1 MNLNHWR
8 HFLTV
13 AEVRSLT
20 GAADRLGV
28 PQPVLSREMRDLEAT
43 LGNALFIRHARGMS
57 LTPSGE
63 VFRRRAEAILRDI
76 ARLPA
81 EIAGGNHL
89 EAGALSLGMPP
100 SMAGTLTGPLIAQFR
115 QRFPRVQLHL
125 REATSIGIRNG
136 LLSRE
141 LDLGVL
147 STPLIEPQL
156 ALQALIEEPMV
167 LVGPPDCDLDPA
179 RPATTAEVAAL
190 PLILARRPNST
201 RVILEHAM
209 ESIGLAPNIVVEIDN
224 APIGDLIRRGLGYS
238 VLPSCF
244 LASHRHHQ
252 LRYAPVRGLWIGWM
266 IGSLRNL
273 PMIPA
278 AQRMTDM
285 MLAMIAEP
293 GDWPL
298 WTDETL
304 RQGLRGLAL

>member
-13 AEVRSLT
+13 AEERSLT
-20 GAADRLGV
+20 RAADRLGV
-28 PQPVLSREMRDLEAT
+28 PQPVLSREMRDLEAS
-43 LGNALFIRHARGMS
+43 LGNTLFVRHARGMS

-63 VFRRRAEAILRDI
+63 VFRGRAEAILHDI

-81 EIAGGNHL
+81 EVAGGHQL

-115 QRFPRVQLHL
+115 QQYPRVQLHL

-167 LVGPPDCDLDPA
+167 LVGPPDCDLDPT
-179 RPATTAEVAAL
+179 RPATTTEVGAL
-190 PLILARRPNST
+190 PLILPRRPNST
-201 RVILEHAM
+201 RIILEHAM
-209 ESIGLAPNIVVEIDN
+209 ESIGLAPNIVIEIDT

-285 MLAMIAEP
+285 MLAMITEP

-298 WTDETL
+298 WSDETL
-304 RQGLRGLAL
+304 RQSLRGLTL

>member
-28 PQPVLSREMRDLEAT
+28 PQPVLSRKMRDLEAT
-43 LGNALFIRHARGMS
+43 LGNALFTRHARGMS

-201 RVILEHAM
+201 RIILEHAM

>member
-28 PQPVLSREMRDLEAT
+28 PQPVLSREMRDLEAS
-43 LGNALFIRHARGMS
+43 LGNTLFVRHARGMS

-63 VFRRRAEAILRDI
+63 VFRRRAEAILHDI

-81 EIAGGNHL
+81 EVAGGNQL

-115 QRFPRVQLHL
+115 QLYPRVQLHL

-190 PLILARRPNST
+190 PLILPRRPNST
-201 RVILEHAM
+201 RIILEHAM
-209 ESIGLAPNIVVEIDN
+209 ESVGLAPNIVIEIDT

-273 PMIPA
+273 PMMPA

-298 WTDETL
+298 WTDEKL
-304 RQGLRGLAL
+304 RQGLRGLSL